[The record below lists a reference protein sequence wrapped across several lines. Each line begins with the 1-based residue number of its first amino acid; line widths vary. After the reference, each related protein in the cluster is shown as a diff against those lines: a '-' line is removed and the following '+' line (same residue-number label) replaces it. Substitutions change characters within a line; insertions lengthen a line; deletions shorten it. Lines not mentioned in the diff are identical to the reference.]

1 MNIKQVQP
9 ECQHCQARFK
19 SVFCDLNEADLNE
32 LNLSKGCNTFKKGQ
46 IIFNEGGF
54 PHGIFCVNSGKIKI
68 TQSGDEG
75 KEQIVR
81 FAKDGDILG
90 YRTLLSGDKY
100 SSSATA
106 IDDSSICFIPKNT
119 FFNLIGKNA
128 NLSMEIMKLLSHDLK
143 MAEHKITDLAQKPVR
158 ERMAEAL
165 LFLKETYGYENDN
178 ATINVILSREEI
190 ANMVG
195 TTRETATRLLSEFK
209 DDSIVA
215 LIGKKIKILNHQK
228 LVKTANVFD

>member
-1 MNIKQVQP
+1 MNMKQLQP
-9 ECQHCQARFK
+9 KCQHCQARFK
-19 SVFCDLNEADLNE
+19 SVFCDLSEEDLNT

-46 IIFNEGGF
+46 VIFNEGSF
-54 PHGIFCVNSGKIKI
+54 AHGIFCMNSGKVKI
-68 TQSGDEG
+68 AQAGDEG

-90 YRTLLSGDKY
+90 YQTLLSGDKY
-100 SSSATA
+100 SCSATA
-106 IDDSSICFIPKNT
+106 IDDASICFIPKNT
-119 FFNLIGKNA
+119 FFNLIAKNA
-128 NLSMEIMKLLSHDLK
+128 NLSMEIMKLLAHDLEK
-143 MAEHKITDLAQKPVR
+143 AEHKITDLAQKPVR

-190 ANMVG
+190 SNMVG

-209 DDSIVA
+209 DDNIVE
-215 LIGKKIKILNHQK
+215 LVGKKIKILNHQK
-228 LVKTANVFD
+228 LVTTANVFD

>member
-1 MNIKQVQP
+1 MNKKQLQP
-9 ECQHCQARFK
+9 KCQHCQARFK
-19 SVFCDLNEADLNE
+19 SVFCDLSEEDLNT

-46 IIFNEGGF
+46 VVFNEGSF
-54 PHGIFCVNSGKIKI
+54 AHGIFCMNSGKVKI
-68 TQSGDEG
+68 AQAGDEG

-90 YRTLLSGDKY
+90 YQTLLSGDKY
-100 SSSATA
+100 SCSATA
-106 IDDSSICFIPKNT
+106 IDDASICFIPKNT
-119 FFNLIGKNA
+119 FFNLIAKNA
-128 NLSMEIMKLLSHDLK
+128 NLSMEIMKLLAHDLEK
-143 MAEHKITDLAQKPVR
+143 AEHKITDLAQKPVR

-209 DDSIVA
+209 DDNIVE
-215 LIGKKIKILNHQK
+215 LVGKKIKILNHQK
-228 LVKTANVFD
+228 LVTTANVFD

>member
-1 MNIKQVQP
+1 MNKKQLQP
-9 ECQHCQARFK
+9 KCQHCQARFK
-19 SVFCDLNEADLNE
+19 SVFCDLSEEDLNT

-46 IIFNEGGF
+46 VIFNEGSF
-54 PHGIFCVNSGKIKI
+54 AHGIFCMNSGKVKI
-68 TQSGDEG
+68 AQAGDEG

-90 YRTLLSGDKY
+90 YQTLLSGDKY
-100 SSSATA
+100 SCSATA
-106 IDDSSICFIPKNT
+106 IDDASICFIPKNT
-119 FFNLIGKNA
+119 FFNLIAKNA
-128 NLSMEIMKLLSHDLK
+128 NLSMEIMKLLAHDLEK
-143 MAEHKITDLAQKPVR
+143 AEHKITDLAQKPVR

-209 DDSIVA
+209 DDNIVE
-215 LIGKKIKILNHQK
+215 LVGKKIKILNHQK
-228 LVKTANVFD
+228 LVTTANVFD

>member
-1 MNIKQVQP
+1 MNTKQIQP

-90 YRTLLSGDKY
+90 YRTILSGDKY

-128 NLSMEIMKLLSHDLK
+128 NLSMEIMKLLSHDLN

-165 LFLKETYGYENDN
+165 LFLKETYGYESDN

>member
-1 MNIKQVQP
+1 MNIKQIQP

-90 YRTLLSGDKY
+90 YRTILSGDKY

>member
-90 YRTLLSGDKY
+90 YRTILSGDKY

>member
-1 MNIKQVQP
+1 MSKKQLQP
-9 ECQHCQARFK
+9 ECEHCQARFK
-19 SVFCDLNEADLNE
+19 SVFCDLNKEDLNE

-46 IIFNEGGF
+46 VIFNEGSF
-54 PHGIFCVNSGKIKI
+54 AHGIFCMNSGKVKI
-68 TQSGDEG
+68 AQSGDEG

-90 YRTLLSGDKY
+90 YQTLLSGDKY
-100 SSSATA
+100 SCSATA
-106 IDDSSICFIPKNT
+106 IDDASICFIPKNT
-119 FFNLIGKNA
+119 FFNLIAKNA
-128 NLSMEIMKLLSHDLK
+128 NLSMEIMKLLAHDLK
-143 MAEHKITDLAQKPVR
+143 KAEHKITDLAQKPVR

-178 ATINVILSREEI
+178 ATINVSLSREEI

-195 TTRETATRLLSEFK
+195 TARETATRLLSEFK
-209 DDSIVA
+209 DDSIVE
-215 LIGKKIKILNHQK
+215 LVGKKIKILNHQK

>member
-1 MNIKQVQP
+1 MNKKQLQP
-9 ECQHCQARFK
+9 KCQHCQARFK
-19 SVFCDLNEADLNE
+19 SVFCDLSEEDLNT

-46 IIFNEGGF
+46 VVFNEGSF
-54 PHGIFCVNSGKIKI
+54 AHGIFCMNSGKVKI
-68 TQSGDEG
+68 AQAGDEG

-90 YRTLLSGDKY
+90 YQTLLSGDKY
-100 SSSATA
+100 SCSATA
-106 IDDSSICFIPKNT
+106 IDDASICFIPKNT

-143 MAEHKITDLAQKPVR
+143 KAEHKITDLAQKPVR

-195 TTRETATRLLSEFK
+195 TARETATRLLSEFK
-209 DDSIVA
+209 DDSIVE
-215 LIGKKIKILNHQK
+215 LVGKKIKILNHQK

>member
-1 MNIKQVQP
+1 MNKKQLQP
-9 ECQHCQARFK
+9 KCQHCQARFK
-19 SVFCDLNEADLNE
+19 SVFCDLSEEDLNT

-46 IIFNEGGF
+46 VIFNEGSF
-54 PHGIFCVNSGKIKI
+54 AHGIFCMNSGKVKI
-68 TQSGDEG
+68 AQAGDEG

-90 YRTLLSGDKY
+90 YQTLLSGDKY
-100 SSSATA
+100 SCSATA
-106 IDDSSICFIPKNT
+106 IDDASICFIPKNT
-119 FFNLIGKNA
+119 FFNLIAKNA
-128 NLSMEIMKLLSHDLK
+128 NLSMEIMKLLAHDLEK
-143 MAEHKITDLAQKPVR
+143 AEHKITDLAQKPVR

-190 ANMVG
+190 SNMVG

-209 DDSIVA
+209 DDNIVE
-215 LIGKKIKILNHQK
+215 LVGKKIKILNHQK
-228 LVKTANVFD
+228 LVTTANVFD

>member
-1 MNIKQVQP
+1 MNTKQIQP

-90 YRTLLSGDKY
+90 YRTILSGDKY